1 MNTENYLKELKKE
14 YEQTDATWHL
24 KMSGWTDLEKRIGL
38 IEPKY
43 KRIWKRSYAFGF
55 AVVLVFVLG
64 LFSVYKTVLASVP
77 GDTLYPV
84 KVLSEKISQKLTGSN
99 RAAIDHRA
107 QEIID
112 LSKKQ
117 NVDKSELKQVV
128 SEYKSNVEEAQK
140 SDQNLVTPDVKL
152 QKDLAKQHSE
162 FDKIVRSNPDVG
174 AEIKD
179 AQDISGNIHHQK
191 D

>member
-24 KMSGWTDLEKRIGL
+24 KMSGWGEIEKRISL
-38 IEPKY
+38 IEPKH
-43 KRIWKRSYAFGF
+43 KRVWRRSYAFGF
-55 AVVLVFVLG
+55 AVVLVFVFV
-64 LFSVYKTVLASVP
+64 LFSAYKTVLASVP
-77 GDTLYPV
+77 GDTFYPV

-99 RAAIDHRA
+99 QSAIDHRA
-107 QEIID
+107 QEIIE

-140 SDQNLVTPDVKL
+140 SDQNLVSPDIKL
-152 QKDLAKQHSE
+152 QKDLEKQHTE

-179 AQDISGNIHHQK
+179 AQDVSGNIHHQK